1 MTPVSWATIPPEL
14 TEQLIGVM
22 LCREHSKAL
31 RVRVSQGDGGIDV
44 MVPVEG
50 GQTDIFQVK
59 YFATPLNDS
68 RKGQIRNSLRRI
80 TENTSVVV
88 RNWHLTLPLN
98 PSNPE
103 RSWFDTATRDV
114 PFECDWFGLDRIES
128 LAAAYPDVID
138 YYLRDGRERL
148 DRSIADLRS
157 LALIVHENSAIPRE
171 AIDRAA

>member
-1 MTPVSWATIPPEL
+1 
-14 TEQLIGVM
+14 
-22 LCREHSKAL
+22 
-31 RVRVSQGDGGIDV
+31 

-88 RNWHLTLPLN
+88 RNWYLTLPLN

-114 PFECDWFGLDRIES
+114 PFDCDWAHR
-128 LAAAYPDVID
+128 
-138 YYLRDGRERL
+138 
-148 DRSIADLRS
+148 
-157 LALIVHENSAIPRE
+157 
-171 AIDRAA
+171 